1 MELKF
6 PFDPLERAEE
16 VESQVMKGN
25 QRLYYRFRGARYYGG
40 IATADAVGCSFLCAY
55 CWNYYRN
62 LNPARFH
69 NFYSPHQGASKLLDI
84 ARKKSYRLFR
94 ISGAEPLIG
103 ESSFSHLLEVLKII
117 GRKQPR
123 ALFIL
128 ETNGLFLGTRPDLVA
143 QMNYTQLRVR
153 VCLKGV
159 DEESFQ
165 RVTGARKEYFSY
177 PLEALREME
186 KQNIEAWPALMG
198 DLFTMEQIHGLEQ
211 KIKDF
216 GIHSSLELE
225 GLEPYPFVIKNMK
238 KRKLI

>member
-1 MELKF
+1 
-6 PFDPLERAEE
+6 
-16 VESQVMKGN
+16 MKGN